1 MTRWG
6 PVQVQVAFAPD
17 GTVCSVQA
25 IAYPDD
31 DPHSSR
37 INAMAIP
44 YLDQQAAEVGTSF
57 DAVSGATYTSEAYRA
72 SMQSIL
78 DQR

>member
-6 PVQVQVAFAPD
+6 PVQVQMSFASD
-17 GTVCSVQA
+17 GTVCSVNA
-25 IAYPDD
+25 VAYPAN
-31 DPHSSR
+31 DPHSANL
-37 INAMAIP
+37 NAGAVS
-44 YLDQQAAEVGTSF
+44 YLDQAALQQGVQF
-57 DAVSGATYTSEAYRA
+57 DSYSGATYTSEAYRQ